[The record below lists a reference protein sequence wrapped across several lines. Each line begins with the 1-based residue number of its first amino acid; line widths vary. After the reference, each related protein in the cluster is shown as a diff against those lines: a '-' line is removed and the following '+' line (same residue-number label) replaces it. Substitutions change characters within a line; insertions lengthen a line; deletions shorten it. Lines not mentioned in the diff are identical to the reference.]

1 MLFWKIELF
10 FKIEMQ
16 LYENELFVSLDFTT
30 SGLAYGFQAREDQ
43 WADNCC
49 IRIFFYIPMIKS
61 NKTFK
66 YFSERREKLERL
78 LFRINF

>member
-16 LYENELFVSLDFTT
+16 LSENELFVSLDFTT

-49 IRIFFYIPMIKS
+49 IRIFFLYS
-61 NKTFK
+61 DD
-66 YFSERREKLERL
+66 
-78 LFRINF
+78 

>member
-30 SGLAYGFQAREDQ
+30 SGLAYGFQAVKINE
-43 WADNCC
+43 
-49 IRIFFYIPMIKS
+49 RIIAAYVFFFVYS
-61 NKTFK
+61 DD
-66 YFSERREKLERL
+66 
-78 LFRINF
+78 

>member
-16 LYENELFVSLDFTT
+16 LYENELFVSLDFT

-49 IRIFFYIPMIKS
+49 IRIFFFIFRWLKVI
-61 NKTFK
+61 
-66 YFSERREKLERL
+66 RL
-78 LFRINF
+78 LNISPKEEKNWKGFFFV

>member
-49 IRIFFYIPMIKS
+49 IRIFFFIFRWLKV
-61 NKTFK
+61 
-66 YFSERREKLERL
+66 RRL
-78 LFRINF
+78 LNISLKEEKNWKGFFFV

>member
-1 MLFWKIELF
+1 MKTNYSFHSILQVVWHTRFKLVKI
-10 FKIEMQ
+10 
-16 LYENELFVSLDFTT
+16 NERIIA
-30 SGLAYGFQAREDQ
+30 AYVF
-43 WADNCC
+43 
-49 IRIFFYIPMIKS
+49 FFYIPMIKS